1 MRQHTSIIVAF
12 VSISA
17 AVACTAAT
25 GTVDTGSQDETAAH
39 GDAGATSS
47 SGASGKSSSSSSSG
61 STSSSGGSTSSSS
74 GSTSSSG
81 GSTSSSSGSTSSSGG
96 SSSGGDA
103 GTTATCTATT
113 TGQAC
118 GDCCYAQHPGANVG
132 DDAFGSCVCQT
143 PGTCATQCAATFCAG
158 KPTAQGDACETCLQ
172 GATQCE
178 QTATTAC
185 NANPDCTAF
194 NTCFQTAGCAS
205 KP

>member
-25 GTVDTGSQDETAAH
+25 GTVDTRSQDETAAH
-39 GDAGATSS
+39 GDAGAASS
-47 SGASGKSSSSSSSG
+47 SGASGKS
-61 STSSSGGSTSSSS
+61 SSSS

-118 GDCCYAQHPGANVG
+118 GDCCYTQHPGANVG

-158 KPTAQGDACETCLQ
+158 KATAQGDACETCLQ

-185 NANPDCTAF
+185 NANADCAAF
-194 NTCFQTAGCAS
+194 NACFQTAGCAA